1 MTAGEQRCLFLY
13 LACYRC
19 RRRNKNVLN
28 RSWRR
33 KIREKSCVT
42 YKEYEQKSKDWTKE
56 DRADVNKQMMDI
68 FRESGEIRES
78 DPGSP
83 EAQALVKKLQDF
95 ITEKM
100 YTCTNEIL
108 SGLGMMYSCG
118 GDFTTNIDGAG
129 GEGTA
134 QFACDAIQIYC
145 GK

>member
-1 MTAGEQRCLFLY
+1 
-13 LACYRC
+13 
-19 RRRNKNVLN
+19 
-28 RSWRR
+28 
-33 KIREKSCVT
+33 
-42 YKEYEQKSKDWTKE
+42 
-56 DRADVNKQMMDI
+56 MDI
-68 FRESGEIRES
+68 FREFGEIRES

-108 SGLGMMYSCG
+108 SGLGRMYGGG
-118 GDFTTNIDGAG
+118 GDFTANIDRAG
-129 GEGTA
+129 GKGTA